1 MKILLLPT
9 AFACAALL
17 GGCGLDVMYADW
29 KVDQL
34 CKKDGGV
41 KVFVTDN
48 PPAEFRNADGNV
60 DLDAL
65 QRAKPGQAYF
75 LARRWTQVRPTEP
88 EITRLEIRLIRQR
101 DEALLG
107 TSVVYIRPI
116 QNVGVPFLHRE
127 GYSCPE
133 PDDLKRLIEAVFFSD
148 IRAK

>member
-1 MKILLLPT
+1 VKILLLPT

-60 DLDAL
+60 DL
-65 QRAKPGQAYF
+65 
-75 LARRWTQVRPTEP
+75 EP
-88 EITRLEIRLIRQR
+88 ANCRIVEL
-101 DEALLG
+101 
-107 TSVVYIRPI
+107 
-116 QNVGVPFLHRE
+116 
-127 GYSCPE
+127 
-133 PDDLKRLIEAVFFSD
+133 DDF
-148 IRAK
+148 